1 MGSDAAHRPQ
11 AAQTGSCHQATVVR
25 LVLVSDALLLCALVT
40 QQLLTFLET
49 AALLVHFHGGV
60 LQQVLL
66 LFCNAFT
73 GPVDLS
79 KLLKLLNL

>member
-25 LVLVSDALLLCALVT
+25 LVLVSDAVLLCPLVT

-49 AALLVHFHGGV
+49 AALLVHFHAGV
-60 LQQVLL
+60 QQVLL

-73 GPVDLS
+73 GPADLS
-79 KLLKLLNL
+79 KLLKLLSL